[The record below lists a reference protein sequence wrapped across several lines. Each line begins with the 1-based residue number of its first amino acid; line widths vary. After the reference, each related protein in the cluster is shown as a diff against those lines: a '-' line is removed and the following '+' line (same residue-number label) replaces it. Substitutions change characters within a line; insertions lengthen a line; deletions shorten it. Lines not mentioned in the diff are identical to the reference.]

1 MSQQDEQQGESQEA
15 KALPHLASE
24 FFAWIWY
31 TSEARRG
38 TLDLGEGVGA
48 VDFWVGSRI
57 SFRAV
62 DEDKARAVV
71 TGESPSTTLEAR
83 AALAG
88 GKVVNDLRLV
98 LRREDREYE
107 VTLRGPY
114 LDLHNVRLPA
124 QVKPAA
130 GDGAENKNGE
140 DEILYERMY
149 LYDELWFLL
158 GALYARFAEER
169 TGADWRTETL
179 PSLKAWVGRGRD
191 SEGAY
196 SVA

>member
-1 MSQQDEQQGESQEA
+1 MAKPEEQQSEGQEA

-31 TSEARRG
+31 TSEQKRG
-38 TLDLGEGVGA
+38 TLELGEGAGA

-98 LRREDREYE
+98 LRREEREYE

-124 QVKPAA
+124 QVKTAA
-130 GDGAENKNGE
+130 GAAEKENS

-169 TGADWRTETL
+169 TGADWRTDTL
-179 PSLKAWVGRGRD
+179 PSLRAWVGRVRD
-191 SEGAY
+191 GEGAY
-196 SVA
+196 SIA

>member
-1 MSQQDEQQGESQEA
+1 MAKQDEQQQSESQEA

-24 FFAWIWY
+24 FFAWLWY
-31 TSEARRG
+31 TSEQRRG

-98 LRREDREYE
+98 LRREEREYE

-124 QVKPAA
+124 QVKTSAGAA
-130 GDGAENKNGE
+130 EKENG

-169 TGADWRTETL
+169 TGADWRTDTL
-179 PSLKAWVGRGRD
+179 PSLRAWVGRGRD
-191 SEGAY
+191 AEGAY

>member
-1 MSQQDEQQGESQEA
+1 MAKQDEQQFETQEA

-24 FFAWIWY
+24 FFAWLWY
-31 TSEARRG
+31 TSEQRRG
-38 TLDLGEGVGA
+38 TLDLGDGVGT

-98 LRREDREYE
+98 LRREEREYE

-124 QVKPAA
+124 QVKT
-130 GDGAENKNGE
+130 GA

-169 TGADWRTETL
+169 TGADWRTDTL
-179 PSLKAWVGRGRD
+179 PSLRAWVGRGRD
-191 SEGAY
+191 AEGAY

>member
-1 MSQQDEQQGESQEA
+1 MAKHDPAPSDAPEA

-38 TLDLGEGVGA
+38 TIELGDGVGKC
-48 VDFWVGSRI
+48 DFWVGSRL
-57 SFRAV
+57 SFRAI
-62 DEDKARAVV
+62 DEDKARAVL
-71 TGESPSTTLEAR
+71 TGDNPSTTLEAR

-88 GKVVNDLRLV
+88 GKVVNDLRLN

-107 VTLRGPY
+107 VTLRGPH
-114 LDLHNVRLPA
+114 LDLHNVKLPA
-124 QVKPAA
+124 QVKT
-130 GDGAENKNGE
+130 GE
-140 DEILYERMY
+140 DEVLYERMY

-169 TGADWRTETL
+169 TGAEWRTDTL
-179 PSLKAWVGRGRD
+179 PSLRAWVGRGRD
-191 SEGAY
+191 ADGAY